1 MSRIGNIP
9 IVIPDGI
16 DVKINGSHVKVSK
29 GNQSLEHTM
38 NPGIE
43 AKLEGGEL
51 LITSDSSTRQIRAL
65 HGLNR
70 SLINNMVV
78 GLNEG
83 FSKKLQI
90 NGVGF
95 RAAMQGNTL
104 VLNIGYSHPIE
115 MAAPEGIT
123 IEVPTTTEIN
133 VTGADKQLVGE
144 TAAKIRGF
152 RVPDPYKGK
161 GIKYEDEILRLR
173 EGKTGAGA

>member
-115 MAAPEGIT
+115 MEAPEGIT

>member
-1 MSRIGNIP
+1 MSRIGFIP
-9 IVIPDGI
+9 IVIPEGV

-38 NPGIE
+38 NPGLVAKIE
-43 AKLEGGEL
+43 DGVM
-51 LITSDSSTRQIRAL
+51 LITTDSSSRQIKAL

-78 GLNEG
+78 GLSEG
-83 FSKKLQI
+83 FTKKLQI

-95 RAAMQGNTL
+95 RAAMQGNKL

-115 MAAPEGIT
+115 MESPEGIK

-133 VTGADKQLVGE
+133 VSGADKQLVGE

-152 RVPDPYKGK
+152 RAPDPYKGK
-161 GIKYEDEILRLR
+161 GIKYEDEVLRLR

>member
-1 MSRIGNIP
+1 MSRIGSIP
-9 IVIPDGI
+9 IVIPEGI
-16 DVKINGSHVKVSK
+16 DVKIDGSYVKVSK

-38 NPGIE
+38 DPGVVAKIE
-43 AKLEGGEL
+43 AGEIL
-51 LITSDSSTRQIRAL
+51 VSSENSSRQTRAL

-83 FSKKLQI
+83 FTKKLQI

-104 VLNIGYSHPIE
+104 VLNIGFSHPVE
-115 MAAPEGIT
+115 MVAPEGVT
-123 IEVPTTTEIN
+123 IEVPTATEIS
-133 VTGADKQLVGE
+133 VSGADKQLVGE
-144 TAAKIRGF
+144 VAAKIRGF